1 MRRTKKKSVQMV
13 LPSHWTGEQALAVA
27 ECLQMLRETLLK
39 VYGAQIQRAWQ
50 DQLVPTWEVAAVDPD
65 EPF

>member
-1 MRRTKKKSVQMV
+1 MKRTKNKSVQMA
-13 LPSHWTGEQALAVA
+13 LPTHWSGEQALAVA

-39 VYGAQIQRAWQ
+39 VYGSAIQRAWR
-50 DQLVPTWEVAAVDPD
+50 DQLVPTREVAAVDPD